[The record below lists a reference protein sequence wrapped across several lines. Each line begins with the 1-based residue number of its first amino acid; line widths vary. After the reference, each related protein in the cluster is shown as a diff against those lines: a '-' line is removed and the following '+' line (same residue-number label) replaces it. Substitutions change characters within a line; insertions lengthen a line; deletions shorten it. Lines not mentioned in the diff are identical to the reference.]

1 MRWLASES
9 LLPMLELDISDSN
22 IIGSPIDIADW
33 MTQTGGLWAR

>member
-1 MRWLASES
+1 MRRLASES

-22 IIGSPIDIADW
+22 IDRAADHIADR